1 MSTDVRIDPEVS
13 TITVDGASV
22 EVLSLLLGG
31 VPRGAVVVLAGP
43 GGLDEIAAVET
54 MNSLAQHGYESVLA
68 SAAAAATATGRGA
81 AVLDA
86 LVRLLAERDWEDE
99 QIGLVGYGQGART
112 VLEAAAERAYGAAVS
127 IPRESRQLLVPE
139 PVTALRTPWLA
150 VVGQGEHDGLPSELV
165 AYGEDLEARAH
176 EYTRIVGY
184 PGAEH
189 ALRDSTRPRE
199 HAAAFDASQRT
210 VEWLNK
216 RVAPRPTPFAQIW
229 RERQRSH

>member
-31 VPRGAVVVLAGP
+31 VPRGAAVVLAGP

-68 SAAAAATATGRGA
+68 HDGGPA
-81 AVLDA
+81 AVDA
-86 LVRLLAERDWEDE
+86 LVARLAERDWEDE
-99 QIGLVGYGQGART
+99 QIGLIGYGQGART

-150 VVGQGEHDGLPSELV
+150 MVGQGEHDGLPSELV
-165 AYGEDLEARAH
+165 AYGEDLEARAQ

-199 HAAAFDASQRT
+199 HAAAFDAWQRT
-210 VEWLNK
+210 TEWLNK
-216 RVAPRPTPFAQIW
+216 RVAPRPTPFARIW
-229 RERQRSH
+229 RERQRSHQPTS